1 MKTLKAPDEY
11 WRLSDEEKKKLLNRC
26 GPDGPLNRVVPNHLL
41 GLSIADQCDVH
52 DLMFIR
58 AENSEELREADEVF
72 LENMMTQI
80 ENNPGPLSFGR
91 KLLAYIYFGAVRIYS
106 WFQR

>member
-1 MKTLKAPDEY
+1 MT
-11 WRLSDEEKKKLLNRC
+11 KKRRNSLINA

-41 GLSIADQCDVH
+41 GLSISDQCDVH

-58 AENSEELREADEVF
+58 AKNSEELSEADEVF

-106 WFQR
+106 WLHR